1 MKKPKVSIVTPSVRP
16 DRIAL
21 VDKSLSNQTYKNF
34 EWLICG
40 PEILRKKFEARIKHN
55 KYTYLGNPPLKKG
68 MYWDLNFSYNRM
80 FKKARGELIV
90 SLQDSIYIPPLGIKK
105 FWEAY
110 VDKGKRALFSGVGDQ
125 YDQLDEYGKP
135 INKVWDD
142 PRKTDKYGSFY
153 ECYPND
159 MEWNWAAFPRSAIFD
174 IGGMDEKLDFLG
186 FGGDQLQVCERWGE
200 AGYNFWLDQ
209 TNESF
214 TLRHGRPKDW
224 DKNHV
229 LFNGAY
235 DKRKVE
241 LKGLGKWPI
250 LDYLK

>member
-16 DRIAL
+16 EALELIAR
-21 VDKSLSNQTYKNF
+21 SLKQQLFRDF
-34 EWLICG
+34 EW
-40 PEILRKKFEARIKHN
+40 ILGTPFTPKLNLDDIDEYFWVDDNFKGGLWSLNRIYN
-55 KYTYLGNPPLKKG
+55 KL
-68 MYWDLNFSYNRM
+68 

-125 YDQLDEYGKP
+125 YDRLDEYSKP
-135 INKVWDD
+135 VNKVWDD